1 MKVTFTP
8 FIVLF
13 CHVIV
18 SFGLE
23 DLRLMEAFTT
33 SLQSLNMRDA
43 RPMLN
48 FRVLCEAFLLLATRY
63 IRMSTKRLHDQNLSL
78 GRSSEPPSSDARTN
92 HLPTGEPDASYKND
106 SSDSFNFLPPVA
118 FDDWLSGRQE
128 FHSLGSSF

>member
-1 MKVTFTP
+1 M
-8 FIVLF
+8 VLF

-23 DLRLMEAFTT
+23 DLKLMEAFTI

-63 IRMSTKRLHDQNLSL
+63 IRMSTKRLHDRSL
-78 GRSSEPPSSDARTN
+78 LLGQRSDNSHETPSTLELGTA
-92 HLPTGEPDASYKND
+92 HAQTGGAYSSHGND
-106 SSDSFNFLPPVA
+106 DSRMFSFLPPAA

-128 FHSLGSSF
+128 FNNRQLSI